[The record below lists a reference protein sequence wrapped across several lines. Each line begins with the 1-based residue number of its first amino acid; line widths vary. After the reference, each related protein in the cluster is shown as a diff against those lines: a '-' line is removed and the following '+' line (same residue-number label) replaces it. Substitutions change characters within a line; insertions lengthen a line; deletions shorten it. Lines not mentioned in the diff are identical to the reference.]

1 MVEAPGIER
10 QFGIGEQS
18 RDAPLASSSR
28 EISRRRLSF
37 VPDGC
42 RLVPRTGAESRQP
55 DGNGKSSGAVGE
67 DRTLTCAIFF
77 HMAAAVK
84 TELHELVDAMTD
96 EQAAK
101 VLSTFRRVGNLPA
114 DSSYQRDRKRV
125 ADALER
131 FANSNAE
138 ILAELAK

>member
-1 MVEAPGIER
+1 
-10 QFGIGEQS
+10 
-18 RDAPLASSSR
+18 
-28 EISRRRLSF
+28 
-37 VPDGC
+37 
-42 RLVPRTGAESRQP
+42 
-55 DGNGKSSGAVGE
+55 
-67 DRTLTCAIFF
+67 
-77 HMAAAVK
+77 MAAAVK

>member
-1 MVEAPGIER
+1 M
-10 QFGIGEQS
+10 S
-18 RDAPLASSSR
+18 
-28 EISRRRLSF
+28 
-37 VPDGC
+37 
-42 RLVPRTGAESRQP
+42 
-55 DGNGKSSGAVGE
+55 
-67 DRTLTCAIFF
+67 
-77 HMAAAVK
+77 
-84 TELHELVDAMTD
+84 DAMTD

-114 DSSYQRDRKRV
+114 DTSYQRDRKRV